1 MSLPTLKRRIQKL
14 EAIRAQKAQHVVV
27 VFSGTPDADANAD
40 RLLEEGRA
48 EAERLGKELQIIRIG
63 WPR

>member
-40 RLLEEGRA
+40 RLLEERRA